1 MEEEKKEK
9 VEEIEDEKG
18 SSVVNGE
25 KTEGESGLR
34 RRKVIGG
41 VSKIESVEQWRK
53 LKQESE
59 ADGTPLVVDFTASWC
74 KPCKKIAPFFAELS
88 QKYPGN
94 FVSVDV
100 DEMDEIAGEAKA
112 VSLPMFQVY
121 KGGKMVKSLTGA
133 FEKDL
138 EQMIKAEC

>member
-1 MEEEKKEK
+1 MIICLGPICFPVWHLIPIIIYLFSKSKNWFYHLMGWPIPVEEEKKEK

-53 LKQESE
+53 LKQVFSRMLISS
-59 ADGTPLVVDFTASWC
+59 DHD
-74 KPCKKIAPFFAELS
+74 
-88 QKYPGN
+88 
-94 FVSVDV
+94 
-100 DEMDEIAGEAKA
+100 
-112 VSLPMFQVY
+112 LPKLFL
-121 KGGKMVKSLTGA
+121 G
-133 FEKDL
+133 
-138 EQMIKAEC
+138 CRN